1 MRFLFFNHF
10 RLGGVCRRRMAETGR
25 ALLTGRPLPA
35 SGSLFPAGN
44 AGSGSGSDTVARKII
59 IDSTLNEL
67 LSQAVPSLVSKRTER
82 DGNSPDLVIMV
93 ESSDPGP
100 DTRVFIT
107 IVIITDAVAPFK

>member
-44 AGSGSGSDTVARKII
+44 AGSGSDTVARKII